1 MVSWHPTLGTGEGV
15 EPLLAVTREPHP
27 GERVC
32 METAALELAAPVQAP
47 QAATL
52 PLGRCHVD
60 MLAGPGL
67 QDLGGFAPGLLRP
80 RLPLE
85 PPLTASPEVGICSF
99 ARFSGELLKV
109 RPSAL
114 DPAGAQVVADD
125 PETTLRDEGRTL
137 CFSTLAMVQCC
148 KVGLEDGCRG
158 AAQWW
163 EEMGARKGTSGRPG
177 GAGELQGPDRTTR
190 ADSCWAVSSHLHCL
204 VLPMTREI
212 VHFSDTK
219 SFA

>member
-1 MVSWHPTLGTGEGV
+1 
-15 EPLLAVTREPHP
+15 
-27 GERVC
+27 

-67 QDLGGFAPGLLRP
+67 QDVGGFAPGLLRP

-85 PPLTASPEVGICSF
+85 LLLTASPEVGICSF

-114 DPAGAQVVADD
+114 DLAGAQVVADD

-148 KVGLEDGCRG
+148 KVGLEDGSRG

-177 GAGELQGPDRTTR
+177 GAGELQGSDRMTR
-190 ADSCWAVSSHLHCL
+190 ADSCWALRPATYTVW
-204 VLPMTREI
+204 
-212 VHFSDTK
+212 F
-219 SFA
+219 FQ